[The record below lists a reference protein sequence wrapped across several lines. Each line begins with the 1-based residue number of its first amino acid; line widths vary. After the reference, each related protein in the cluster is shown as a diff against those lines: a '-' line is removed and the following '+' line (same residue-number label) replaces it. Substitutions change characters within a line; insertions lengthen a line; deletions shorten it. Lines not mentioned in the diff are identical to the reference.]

1 MEVLLASTVREA
13 FMASTI
19 DGRAGAVKAGGAS
32 ATAED
37 IISAGSLFNALDLGS
52 MVTAG

>member
-1 MEVLLASTVREA
+1 
-13 FMASTI
+13 MASTI